1 MGRPRKNV
9 TKDNQ
14 EKVVAEKATTTPVKE
29 DVVETAPDLPATET
43 VEEKPVKVTTKPER
57 VKIDDDEEI
66 DVQSF
71 DSNVTYW
78 DKATDET
85 YFWEEVGEVISMP
98 YGVIKN
104 MWRNHKTYF
113 RNFLLKPLDDRV
125 VKELGLVKTYEKYEF
140 LMDGSK
146 YTKSNLDTIVT
157 TINGGTNGFKSAI
170 FNNIKNMIIGGDI
183 TDIYVIKQLG
193 NAFDIDFAGLID

>member
-1 MGRPRKNV
+1 MGRPRKNT

-43 VEEKPVKVTTKPER
+43 VEEKLVKVATKPER

-98 YGVIKN
+98 YSVIKN

-125 VKELGLVKTYEKYEF
+125 VKELGLVKTYEKYAF

-146 YTKSNLDTIVT
+146 YTKSNLDTIIT

-193 NAFDIDFAGLID
+193 NAFDIDFAGLVD

>member
-1 MGRPRKNV
+1 MGRPRKNT

-43 VEEKPVKVTTKPER
+43 VEEKPVKVATKPER

-146 YTKSNLDTIVT
+146 YTKSNLDTIIT

-193 NAFDIDFAGLID
+193 NAFDIDFAGLVD

>member
-1 MGRPRKNV
+1 MGRPRKNKV
-9 TKDNQ
+9 EDIQ
-14 EKVVAEKATTTPVKE
+14 ETAVVEKATTAPVEK

-43 VEEKPVKVTTKPER
+43 VEEKPAKVATKPER
-57 VKIDDDEEI
+57 VKIEDDEEI

-71 DSNVTYW
+71 DSNITYW
-78 DKATDET
+78 DKATDIT
-85 YFWEEVGEVISMP
+85 YFWEEVGEIIAMP
-98 YGVIKN
+98 YSVIKN

-125 VKELGLVKTYEKYEF
+125 VKELGLVKTYEKYDF
-140 LMDGSK
+140 LMDGSQ
-146 YTKSNLDTIVT
+146 YTKANLDFIIT

-170 FNNIKNMIIGGDI
+170 FNNIKNMIINGDV

-193 NAFDIDFAGLID
+193 NTFDIDFAGLVD

>member
-170 FNNIKNMIIGGDI
+170 FNNIKNMVIGGDI

-193 NAFDIDFAGLID
+193 NAFDIDFAGLVD

>member
-1 MGRPRKNV
+1 MGRPRKNT

-29 DVVETAPDLPATET
+29 DVVETAPDLPAIET
-43 VEEKPVKVTTKPER
+43 VEEKPVKVATKPER

-98 YGVIKN
+98 YSVIKN

-193 NAFDIDFAGLID
+193 NAFDIDFAGLVD

>member
-1 MGRPRKNV
+1 MGRGRPRKN
-9 TKDNQ
+9 
-14 EKVVAEKATTTPVKE
+14 TTVNVQDE
-29 DVVETAPDLPATET
+29 VVVEKTTVSPVEET
-43 VEEKPVKVTTKPER
+43 VEEKPIVATTKPVK
-57 VKIDDDEEI
+57 VKIEDDEEI
-66 DVQSF
+66 EVQSF

-98 YGVIKN
+98 YSVIKN

-125 VKELGLVKTYEKYEF
+125 VKELGLVKTYEKYDF
-140 LMDGSK
+140 LMDGSQ
-146 YTKSNLDTIVT
+146 YTKANLDSIIT

-170 FNNIKNMIIGGDI
+170 FNNIKNMIINGDV

-193 NAFDIDFAGLID
+193 NAFDIDFVGLVD

>member
-1 MGRPRKNV
+1 MGRPRKNT

-43 VEEKPVKVTTKPER
+43 VEEKPVKVATKPER
-57 VKIDDDEEI
+57 VKINDDEEI

-98 YGVIKN
+98 YSVIKN

-125 VKELGLVKTYEKYEF
+125 VKELGLIKTYEKYEF

-146 YTKSNLDTIVT
+146 YTKNNLDTIVT

-193 NAFDIDFAGLID
+193 NAFDIDFAGLVD

>member
-1 MGRPRKNV
+1 MGRPRKNT

-29 DVVETAPDLPATET
+29 DAVETAPDLPATET
-43 VEEKPVKVTTKPER
+43 VEEKPVKVATKPER

-98 YGVIKN
+98 YSVIKN

-125 VKELGLVKTYEKYEF
+125 VKELGLIKTYEKYEF

-146 YTKSNLDTIVT
+146 YTKNNLDTIVT

-193 NAFDIDFAGLID
+193 NAFDIDFAGLVD

>member
-1 MGRPRKNV
+1 MGRGRPRKN
-9 TKDNQ
+9 
-14 EKVVAEKATTTPVKE
+14 TTVNVQDE
-29 DVVETAPDLPATET
+29 VVVEKTTISPVEET
-43 VEEKPVKVTTKPER
+43 VEEKPIIVATTKPVK
-57 VKIDDDEEI
+57 VKIEDDEEI
-66 DVQSF
+66 EVQSF

-98 YGVIKN
+98 YSVIKN

-125 VKELGLVKTYEKYEF
+125 VKELGLVKTYEKYDF
-140 LMDGSK
+140 LMDGSQ
-146 YTKSNLDTIVT
+146 YTKANLNSIIT

-170 FNNIKNMIIGGDI
+170 FNNIKNMIINGDV
-183 TDIYVIKQLG
+183 TDVYVIKQLG
-193 NAFDIDFAGLID
+193 NAFDIDFVGLVD

>member
-1 MGRPRKNV
+1 MGRPRKNM

-14 EKVVAEKATTTPVKE
+14 EKVVAEKVTTTPVKE

-43 VEEKPVKVTTKPER
+43 VEEKSAKVATKPER

-71 DSNVTYW
+71 DSNITYW

-98 YGVIKN
+98 YSVIKN

>member
-1 MGRPRKNV
+1 MGRPRKNI

-14 EKVVAEKATTTPVKE
+14 EKVVAEKTTTTPVEE
-29 DVVETAPDLPATET
+29 DVVETAPDLPTIET
-43 VEEKPVKVTTKPER
+43 VGEKPVKVATKPER
-57 VKIDDDEEI
+57 VKIDDDEDI

-98 YGVIKN
+98 YSVIKN

>member
-1 MGRPRKNV
+1 MGRGRPRKN
-9 TKDNQ
+9 
-14 EKVVAEKATTTPVKE
+14 TTVNVQDE
-29 DVVETAPDLPATET
+29 VVVEKTTVSPVEET
-43 VEEKPVKVTTKPER
+43 VEEKPVVATTKPVK
-57 VKIDDDEEI
+57 VKIEDDEEI
-66 DVQSF
+66 EVQSF

-98 YGVIKN
+98 YSVIKN

-125 VKELGLVKTYEKYEF
+125 VKELGLVKTYEKYDF
-140 LMDGSK
+140 LMDGSQ
-146 YTKSNLDTIVT
+146 YTKANLDSIIT

-170 FNNIKNMIIGGDI
+170 FNNIKNMIINGDV

-193 NAFDIDFAGLID
+193 NAFDIDFVGLVD

>member
-1 MGRPRKNV
+1 MGRPRKNTTV
-9 TKDNQ
+9 TNKEAVV
-14 EKVVAEKATTTPVKE
+14 EKTTATPVE
-29 DVVETAPDLPATET
+29 EI
-43 VEEKPVKVTTKPER
+43 VEEKPVKVATKSEK
-57 VKIDDDEEI
+57 VKIEDDEEI

-78 DKATDET
+78 DKTTDET
-85 YFWEEVGEVISMP
+85 YFWENVGEIISLP
-98 YGVIKN
+98 YSVIKN

-125 VKELGLVKTYEKYEF
+125 VKELGLTKVYEKYDF
-140 LMDGSK
+140 LMEGSQ
-146 YTKSNLDTIVT
+146 YTKDNINTIIN

-170 FNNIKNMIIGGDI
+170 FNNIKNMIVGGDI

-193 NAFDIDFAGLID
+193 NAFDIDFIALVG

>member
-1 MGRPRKNV
+1 MGRPRKNTTV
-9 TKDNQ
+9 TNK
-14 EKVVAEKATTTPVKE
+14 EAVVEKATATPVE
-29 DVVETAPDLPATET
+29 EI
-43 VEEKPVKVTTKPER
+43 VEEKPVKVATKPEK
-57 VKIDDDEEI
+57 VKIEDDEEI

-78 DKATDET
+78 DKTTDET
-85 YFWEEVGEVISMP
+85 YFWENVGEIISLP
-98 YGVIKN
+98 YSVIKN

-125 VKELGLVKTYEKYEF
+125 VKELGLTKVYEKYDF
-140 LMDGSK
+140 LMEGSQ
-146 YTKSNLDTIVT
+146 YTKDNINTIIN

-193 NAFDIDFAGLID
+193 NAFDIDFAGLVD

>member
-1 MGRPRKNV
+1 MGRPRKNT

-43 VEEKPVKVTTKPER
+43 VEEKPVKVATKPER

-98 YGVIKN
+98 YSVIKN

-113 RNFLLKPLDDRV
+113 RNFLLKPLDNRV
-125 VKELGLVKTYEKYEF
+125 VKELGLIKTYEKYEF
-140 LMDGSK
+140 LMNGSK
-146 YTKSNLDTIVT
+146 YTKSNLDTIIT

-193 NAFDIDFAGLID
+193 NAFDIDFAGLVD

>member
-1 MGRPRKNV
+1 MGRPRKNT

-43 VEEKPVKVTTKPER
+43 VEEKPVKVATKPER

-125 VKELGLVKTYEKYEF
+125 IKELGLVKTYEKYEF

-193 NAFDIDFAGLID
+193 NAFDIDFAGLVD

>member
-1 MGRPRKNV
+1 MGRPRKNI

-14 EKVVAEKATTTPVKE
+14 EKVVAEKVTTTPVEE
-29 DVVETAPDLPATET
+29 DVVGNAPDLPAIET
-43 VEEKPVKVTTKPER
+43 VEEKPAKVTTKPDR

-98 YGVIKN
+98 YSVIKN

>member
-1 MGRPRKNV
+1 MGRPRKNM

-14 EKVVAEKATTTPVKE
+14 EKVVAEKVTTTPVKE

-43 VEEKPVKVTTKPER
+43 VEEKSAKVATKPER

-71 DSNVTYW
+71 DSNITYW

-98 YGVIKN
+98 YSVIKN

-140 LMDGSK
+140 LMNGSK

>member
-1 MGRPRKNV
+1 MGRPRKNT

-14 EKVVAEKATTTPVKE
+14 EKVVAEKATATPVKE

-43 VEEKPVKVTTKPER
+43 VEEKPVKVATKPER

-146 YTKSNLDTIVT
+146 YTKSNLDTIIT

-193 NAFDIDFAGLID
+193 NAFDIDFAGLVD

>member
-1 MGRPRKNV
+1 MGRPRKNM

-14 EKVVAEKATTTPVKE
+14 EKVVAEKVTTTPVKE

-43 VEEKPVKVTTKPER
+43 VEEKSAKVATKPER

-98 YGVIKN
+98 YSVIKN

>member
-1 MGRPRKNV
+1 MGRGRPRKN
-9 TKDNQ
+9 
-14 EKVVAEKATTTPVKE
+14 TTVNVQGE
-29 DVVETAPDLPATET
+29 VVVEKTTISPVEEA
-43 VEEKPVKVTTKPER
+43 VEEKPIIVATTKPAK
-57 VKIDDDEEI
+57 VKIEDDEEI
-66 DVQSF
+66 EVQSF

-98 YGVIKN
+98 YSVIKN

-125 VKELGLVKTYEKYEF
+125 VKELGLVKTYEKYDF
-140 LMDGSK
+140 LMDGSQ
-146 YTKSNLDTIVT
+146 YTKANLDSIITA
-157 TINGGTNGFKSAI
+157 INGGTNGFKSAI
-170 FNNIKNMIIGGDI
+170 FNNIKNMIINGDV

-193 NAFDIDFAGLID
+193 NAFDIDFAGLVD

>member
-1 MGRPRKNV
+1 MGRPRKNT

-57 VKIDDDEEI
+57 VKIDDDEDI

-98 YGVIKN
+98 YSVIKN